1 MAAQMFPVALK
12 AGRKGGLDSDVNLL
26 IGIRVAYVLTKPV
39 CRCGK
44 LQMPDLAD
52 SAGSIVHKL

>member
-1 MAAQMFPVALK
+1 MFPVALK
-12 AGRKGGLDSDVNLL
+12 AGRKGGPDSDVNLL
-26 IGIRVAYVLTKPV
+26 IGSRVAYVLTKPV